1 MMLRRALSLLLVQL
15 GLVCGQSDGSDANC
29 SSHEKCLEILAHVT
43 SERQKKEVEA
53 LELVGRAKITS
64 EKATESQV
72 QSRASLDRAQAAE
85 EEQAKWQD
93 KADQLREQLRSLDFK
108 LQSST
113 AAQEEAVAAAKRE
126 VAAKNAALE
135 DQKHEAAMSTMPAQE
150 RCLADFA
157 SCTAGLISL
166 QVQQW
171 MACLHMFNRF
181 FVACGSILLGLL
193 LLLSPADG
201 QAIGFAFATL
211 VIVPVLVAGA
221 FKDFLRLVGSP
232 PALLV
237 ILAGLLTMVIAVAFL
252 WQGADGLRLLLGAG
266 LAVLFG
272 DLLLVILHE
281 LLPVP
286 PILVALSA
294 LALGLFG
301 AAAGLQRRS
310 ATEAFAMAVPAALL
324 VASGVVLIF
333 SLALSP
339 EAYLEDVAFELV
351 PWAHYGDKVGS
362 FFCTSGRLLWLVLQL
377 PALIRLLLASPD
389 VPVVLPW
396 KSERPQEATAQQE
409 EPQDARDERDERDVE
424 KSPGVAQE
432 ELWANTEAGQQ
443 ARAEAAAAADAAVPE
458 GELDPVATTQLLQRT
473 VQALQALE
481 NSLPPS
487 TALAGVV
494 EADVPPTHLAQARSG
509 TGR

>member
-1 MMLRRALSLLLVQL
+1 MLRRALSLLLVQL

-53 LELVGRAKITS
+53 LELVGRAK
-64 EKATESQV
+64 V

-135 DQKHEAAMSTMPAQE
+135 DQKHEAAMSTMPAQD

-157 SCTAGLISL
+157 SCTARLISL

-351 PWAHYGDKVGS
+351 PSAHYGDKVGS

-424 KSPGVAQE
+424 KSPGAQE

>member
-1 MMLRRALSLLLVQL
+1 MLRRALSLLLVQL

-72 QSRASLDRAQAAE
+72 QSRASLDRTQAAE

-93 KADQLREQLRSLDFK
+93 KADQLREQLRLLDFK

-252 WQGADGLRLLLGAG
+252 WQRADGLRLLLGAG

-396 KSERPQEATAQQE
+396 KSERPQEATARQE
-409 EPQDARDERDERDVE
+409 EPQDAKDERDERDVE

>member
-1 MMLRRALSLLLVQL
+1 MLRRALALLLVQL
-15 GLVCGQSDGSDANC
+15 GLVSGQSGHDANC

-64 EKATESQV
+64 EKATQSQV

-93 KADQLREQLRSLDFK
+93 TADQLKEQLRSLDFK
-108 LQSST
+108 LQAST

-166 QVQQW
+166 QLQQW

-193 LLLSPADG
+193 LLLLPADG
-201 QAIGFAFATL
+201 QAIGFATATL

-272 DLLLVILHE
+272 DLVLVILHE

-286 PILVALSA
+286 PLLVALSA
-294 LALGLFG
+294 LALGLCG
-301 AAAGLQRRS
+301 AVAGLQRRS
-310 ATEAFAMAVPAALL
+310 ATEAFAMAVPGALL

-339 EAYLEDVAFELV
+339 EAYLEDIAFELV

-362 FFCTSGRLLWLVLQL
+362 FFCTSGRILWLVLQL
-377 PALIRLLLASPD
+377 PALIRLLLAPPD
-389 VPVVLPW
+389 VPLPW
-396 KSERPQEATAQQE
+396 NSERPQEVETQQE
-409 EPQDARDERDERDVE
+409 EQQDARDERDVE
-424 KSPGVAQE
+424 KSPEVAQE

-487 TALAGVV
+487 TALAGVT
-494 EADVPPTHLAQARSG
+494 EADVPHSMPPPTHLAQAQSG
-509 TGR
+509 KGR